1 MDCKEAPSEEVLFKP
16 RSPGRKESRPRK
28 GRRKGGPAGENWWCK
43 CPEAGT
49 SWACG
54 RTKKAEIAWESR
66 TWSQGY
72 QPWLEEV
79 TGVEKTRELRKAE
92 PGAGRAESPPGSWGF
107 AGVSRRQ
114 LGARLQLRK
123 EVSTCILGQG
133 LKVVWVNGEDTGLR
147 SSREHV

>member
-107 AGVSRRQ
+107 AVTLGRPCGCVQEAAGCTSAVVEGGQHLHSGSRFKSS
-114 LGARLQLRK
+114 LGK
-123 EVSTCILGQG
+123 
-133 LKVVWVNGEDTGLR
+133 W
-147 SSREHV
+147 